1 MTKSRASCKGLP
13 GRIQFFLGL
22 LITLALSACGGG
34 GGGGGTPPPTVP
46 TGVTATPKDGY
57 VLIDGQPVPGAT
69 TYNIYWS
76 QNAGVSK
83 ANGTLLAVTST
94 PQAHTGLTNG
104 TTYHYVVTAVGAG
117 GEGAPSTEVTA
128 TPTAATA
135 AVDPLFGDQ
144 WHLLNTSQVGVPGT
158 PAGKAG
164 EDINVQPAWNGGN
177 KGAGVRV
184 AVVDDGLE
192 VGHEDLA
199 SNIAANGQSYN
210 YVTGSSDPT
219 NDLADTTS
227 GHGTAVAGIVAARD
241 LNGLGGSG
249 VAPRATLV
257 GYNLL
262 LNQTLSNETDAMTRN
277 AASVS
282 VSSNSWGAPDGTGE
296 LTASPTT
303 WQSAINT
310 GLTTG
315 RGGKGTVYTWAA
327 GNGRA
332 GSNACPTCFD
342 DSNYDGRANYRGV
355 MAVGAVNDQGL
366 QSSYSESGANL
377 WVAAPGGEFCNTH
390 TITTTDR
397 TGAVGENIL
406 GSTAD
411 PATGYIDYPDLNY
424 TKCMNGTSSATPVVS
439 GVVALMLAAN
449 SNLTWRDVR
458 IILAQTARMNDPGT
472 LNAGGTSTSTGWVL
486 NGTGTSTALNPRYWF
501 NHKYGFGVVDANAA
515 VTAAKNWTNVVAE
528 VTPYTTALTS
538 ANATIADT
546 ATTGV
551 LGAATTSTM
560 NVTTSPAISS
570 IEWVEATVTITA
582 AAGTVANSFYSGDF
596 DITLTSPSGM
606 VSQLAVPHICAA
618 DQFGACTSTY
628 SGWVFGDAAHLGEA
642 ANGAWILTVR
652 DGIKGGTPGKLVSWS
667 LKFYGH

>member
-1 MTKSRASCKGLP
+1 MFFNIPEMGFQMTKSRTSCKGLP
-13 GRIQFFLGL
+13 GLFLGL
-22 LITLALSACGGG
+22 LITLALSSCGGG
-34 GGGGGTPPPTVP
+34 GGGSSSPPPSAP
-46 TGVTATPKDGY
+46 TGVTATAKDGY
-57 VLIDGQPVPGAT
+57 VLIDVQPVTGAT
-69 TYNIYWS
+69 AYNIYWS
-76 QNAGVSK
+76 TTAGVTPATGNK
-83 ANGTLLAVTST
+83 LAVTST
-94 PQAHTGLTNG
+94 PQAHTGLANDG

-117 GEGAPSTEVTA
+117 GESVVSAEAAA
-128 TPTAATA
+128 TPTAAA
-135 AVDPLFGDQ
+135 AAADPLFADQ
-144 WHLLNTSQVGVPGT
+144 WHLLNTGQQGASGVAAKP
-158 PAGKAG
+158 G
-164 EDINVQPAWNGGN
+164 EDINVQPAWNSGI

-199 SNIAANGQSYN
+199 SNVAANGQSYN

-219 NDLADTTS
+219 NDPTDTAS

-241 LNGLGGSG
+241 QNGLGGSG

-262 LNQTLSNETDAMTRN
+262 QSSLNTNEADAMTRN

-282 VSSNSWGAPDGTGE
+282 VSSNSWGAADGTGE
-296 LTASPTT
+296 LTASSTL

-332 GSNACPTCFD
+332 GDTACPAWLCSD

-377 WVAAPGGEFCNTH
+377 WVAAPGGEFCSTH
-390 TITTTDR
+390 AITTTDR
-397 TGAVGENIL
+397 TGAVGSN
-406 GSTAD
+406 TA
-411 PATGYIDYPDLNY
+411 ATANASDYLDQNY

-449 SNLTWRDVR
+449 PNLGWRDVR
-458 IILAQTARMNDPGT
+458 IILAQTARKNDATDAGWGVT
-472 LNAGGTSTSTGWVL
+472 GGTSV
-486 NGTGTSTALNPRYWF
+486 YHF

-515 VTAAKNWTNVVAE
+515 VTAANAWTNVGPE
-528 VTPYTTALTS
+528 LTHTTTLS
-538 ANATIADT
+538 SPNAVIIDPTAAVPAPAPTTNVIAVP
-546 ATTGV
+546 ATTG
-551 LGAATTSTM
+551 
-560 NVTTSPAISS
+560 ISS
-570 IEWVEATVTITA
+570 IEWVEVAFTATDPFT
-582 AAGTVANSFYSGDF
+582 GDL
-596 DITLTSPSGM
+596 DIALTSPSGM
-606 VSQLAVPHICAA
+606 VSQLAVGHMCAGT
-618 DQFGACTSTY
+618 QGACTTSYT
-628 SGWVFGDAAHLGEA
+628 GWVFGSAAHLGE
-642 ANGAWILTVR
+642 NPTGNWTLTVK
-652 DGIKGGTPGKLVSWS
+652 DVSAGGGNGTFTSWQ